1 VTAVVRNLFRAAA
14 SDAPIAT
21 SVPAVEP
28 STDDLIGGDCQ
39 CGRGPAIGTCVVTDT
54 RLRFRAFHELPAV
67 YHLHR
72 VTDWACVDC
81 VADAALDV
89 ANGVIKEQMRKV
101 GRERAEEMAA
111 LKQQNE
117 MRRAAGLPT
126 VPEAIIPEGFDEW
139 VSEGLSGGNR

>member
-1 VTAVVRNLFRAAA
+1 MTAVVRNLFRTEP
-14 SDAPIAT
+14 SDVPTAT
-21 SVPAVEP
+21 SVPAAKP

-67 YHLHR
+67 YHLHH

-89 ANGVIKEQMRKV
+89 ANGVIKEKMREI
-101 GRERAEEMAA
+101 GRQRAEEMAA
-111 LKQQNE
+111 LKRQNE
-117 MRRAAGLPT
+117 MRRAGGLST
-126 VPEAIIPEGFDEW
+126 VPEVIIPEGFDEW
-139 VSEGLSGGNR
+139 VSGGLIGGDR